1 MIQTRVVDP
10 SRKQVVLDEILKDL
24 DRQANDSLPQATLN
38 KTELHFDG
46 VKYMEA
52 QEQPV
57 TLHNTGSD
65 PFDFE
70 FIPKLGDRSCCA
82 PWLNIEPKGGIVE
95 PGKIVII
102 NMRVW
107 IDNDSLHTIDRDRK
121 LDVSNTGLG
130 E

>member
-1 MIQTRVVDP
+1 
-10 SRKQVVLDEILKDL
+10 
-24 DRQANDSLPQATLN
+24 
-38 KTELHFDG
+38 
-46 VKYMEA
+46 MES

-82 PWLNIEPKGGIVE
+82 PWLEIEPKAGVVE

-107 IDNDSLHTIDRDRK
+107 IDNDSLQTIDRDRK
-121 LDVSNTGLG
+121 LDVSMVKGYKVSNKIKLIMRFELASISKG
-130 E
+130 EWKFSLLPYSP